1 MIGLKAVLKEAWL
14 IIENAEDSKEKLAA
28 LSLAKDCY
36 ALQEELIC
44 NLPIIDE
51 ALKLGSEGQEIEGKG
66 LRIEGAGEGEDG
78 ERTKEPEK
86 EKDAS
91 QAMAAE
97 GQETGGEGEG
107 AQEES
112 VGEKERYDIQRPE
125 EKIREDQNRET
136 TNKTF

>member
-51 ALKLGSEGQEIEGKG
+51 ALKLGSEGQETEGKG
-66 LRIEGAGEGEDG
+66 LRIEGAGDGEDG
-78 ERTKEPEK
+78 ERTTEPEK

-97 GQETGGEGEG
+97 GQETGGEGKS

-112 VGEKERYDIQRPE
+112 VGEKERNDIQRPE